1 MPNEIQLYG
10 YVEQPFDR
18 VCDELRSRAT
28 SVFHEATAGAV
39 TRAAQVAAGLHV
51 RLAGVE
57 ISRDVQVRVKS
68 YVEYESRADRRMT
81 VELEWQSA
89 DLPSLYPVMQASL
102 HVYPVCD
109 TETQLDFHGNYEPP
123 LGVLGKAVN
132 AVIGHRI
139 AEASVHQFMQD
150 VTSYLNKKLSK
161 PHSIPGV
168 IPDNSPSGARYDNG
182 NLTS

>member
-1 MPNEIQLYG
+1 MSTPIQLYG
-10 YVEQPFDR
+10 YIEQPYDR

-51 RLAGVE
+51 RLAGIE
-57 ISRDVQVRVKS
+57 ISRDIQVHVKS
-68 YVEYESRADRRMT
+68 YVEYESRSERRMT

-89 DLPSLYPVMQASL
+89 DLPSLYPVMRASL
-102 HVYPVCD
+102 HVYPVSD
-109 TETQLDFHGNYEPP
+109 TETQLDFHGQYEPP
-123 LGVLGKAVN
+123 LGVLGKAIN

-139 AEASVHQFMQD
+139 AEASVHQFVQD
-150 VTSYLNKKLSK
+150 VTSYLNEKLSHAK
-161 PHSIPGV
+161 PIPGV